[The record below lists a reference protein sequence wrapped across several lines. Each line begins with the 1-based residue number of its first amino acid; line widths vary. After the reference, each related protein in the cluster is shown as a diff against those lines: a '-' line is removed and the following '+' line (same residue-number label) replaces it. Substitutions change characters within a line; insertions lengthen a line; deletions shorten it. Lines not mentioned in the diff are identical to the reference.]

1 MRTFCIYIAQG
12 TLLSA
17 MWGPKWEGNPKKR
30 GYMYIA
36 DSLHCTVETN
46 NTVKQLHSIKKKKN
60 TPVPACAKAQKGMRA
75 GHTQAPL
82 SDSRRPERP
91 DQVMGKW

>member
-17 MWGPKWEGNPKKR
+17 LWGPKWEGNPKKR

-36 DSLHCTVETN
+36 DLLRCTVETN
-46 NTVKQLHSIKKKKN
+46 NIVKQLHSIKH
-60 TPVPACAKAQKGMRA
+60 THTHIPACVKAQKGMRA
-75 GHTQAPL
+75 GHTQAPP
-82 SDSRRPERP
+82 SDSQRPDHP

>member
-46 NTVKQLHSIKKKKN
+46 NTVKQLHSIKKKKKHTRPSMCEGSEGN
-60 TPVPACAKAQKGMRA
+60 ESRA
-75 GHTQAPL
+75 HTGT
-82 SDSRRPERP
+82 SE
-91 DQVMGKW
+91 